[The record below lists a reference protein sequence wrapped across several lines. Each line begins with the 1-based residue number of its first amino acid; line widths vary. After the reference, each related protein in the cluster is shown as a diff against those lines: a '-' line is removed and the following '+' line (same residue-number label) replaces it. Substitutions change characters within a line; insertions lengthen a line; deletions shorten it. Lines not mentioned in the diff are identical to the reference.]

1 MPVPGTTMKSYR
13 PLVQGTNGVVVACHP
28 SAAMAGLDILRRGGN
43 AIDAG
48 VAVGL
53 ALHIVHADDCG
64 LLGVAP
70 TIMYLADRKEV
81 TTIDGLGV
89 WPKAAS
95 VEYFKRHHDGKLPEG
110 ILRALTPGAADTWF
124 TALARYGTMT
134 FAEVAGPGISLAE
147 DGFPMYRYFAD
158 RLRNTFDLYNRWP
171 TSAEI
176 FLPGGRAPVVG
187 EMFFQNDAASTLRQL
202 AGIEEA
208 HSSEGRERALSAARD
223 FLYKGELAEKIVSFC
238 QQQGGLLT
246 LEDLAEYR
254 VRIEPPV
261 TVSYRGYD
269 VYTCGPWCQGPVFPQ
284 ALKIL
289 QDYDLPAMGHNS
301 VDYIHTVNQAL
312 NLAFA
317 DREQYYGDPVFVDVP
332 MDEMLSEPY
341 LRERQTLI
349 DPDRAWPGMPP
360 PGDPRRCMAILE
372 GAAPSASDAVAGAPT
387 EEQDSGGTSYFAV
400 IDKDGNIFSCTTS
413 EGMKMGGAVIP
424 GTGLF
429 LSLRGVQS
437 RVRED
442 HPASIAP
449 GKRPRLTPAP
459 ALVLRDGQPVMA
471 IGAHG
476 GDHIPQGTLQL
487 FLNVVEFGR
496 DPQEAVEEPRF
507 YSYSFPS
514 SAYPNA
520 DQPGVMRAEGRIP
533 IEVTDALRER
543 GHKME
548 RYPDWWEG
556 SGLYGVITRDPDT
569 GVLQGGADPRCEAYA
584 VGY

>member
-1 MPVPGTTMKSYR
+1 MPVPGTTMRSYR
-13 PLVQGTNGVVVACHP
+13 PAVHGANGVVVACHP

-64 LLGVAP
+64 FLGVAP

-89 WPKAAS
+89 WPRAAS

-110 ILRALTPGAADTWF
+110 ILRALTPGAADAWF
-124 TALARYGTMT
+124 TALARYGTMR
-134 FAEVAGPGISLAE
+134 FADVAGPAISLAE

-176 FLPGGRAPVVG
+176 FLPAGRAPAVG
-187 EMFFQNDAASTLRQL
+187 EMFFQKDAASTLRQL
-202 AGIEEA
+202 AGIEA
-208 HSSEGRERALSAARD
+208 GHSSEGRERALSAARD
-223 FLYKGELAEKIVSFC
+223 FVYKGELAEKIVTFC

-246 LEDLAEYR
+246 LEDLSEYR

-317 DREQYYGDPVFVDVP
+317 DREQFYGDPAFVHVP

-341 LRERQTLI
+341 LRERRSLI
-349 DPDRAWPGMPP
+349 DPLRAWSGMPP
-360 PGDPRRCMAILE
+360 AGDPVQGRAILE
-372 GAAPSASDAVAGAPT
+372 GAAPSASDAAGGLPA

-413 EGMKMGGAVIP
+413 GGN
-424 GTGLF
+424 
-429 LSLRGVQS
+429 
-437 RVRED
+437 ED
-442 HPASIAP
+442 
-449 GKRPRLTPAP
+449 GWR
-459 ALVLRDGQPVMA
+459 
-471 IGAHG
+471 
-476 GDHIPQGTLQL
+476 
-487 FLNVVEFGR
+487 
-496 DPQEAVEEPRF
+496 
-507 YSYSFPS
+507 
-514 SAYPNA
+514 
-520 DQPGVMRAEGRIP
+520 
-533 IEVTDALRER
+533 
-543 GHKME
+543 
-548 RYPDWWEG
+548 RYPRHGALLVIARCAVQGPGG
-556 SGLYGVITRDPDT
+556 SPGIHRPW
-569 GVLQGGADPRCEAYA
+569 
-584 VGY
+584 